1 MVLEGQPNM
10 LQASREV
17 RQSGPA
23 GPITGVSMSR
33 RRNSDGQG
41 GTSLMRRVGQ
51 VLLVVVVLPILI
63 GGVVLLFTGRS
74 VAFEVLRWRTQRKFP
89 EVSWLKTD
97 SLDSWVHDPL
107 QPHPVLLDARTQDEF
122 AVSRIRSAAQIDP
135 YRPSLRPVQ
144 KLPKDTAIVVYSSAG
159 YRGARVAS
167 WLARA
172 GYSNVH
178 NLAGGIFAWVNEGRP
193 VFRGENPTAQV
204 HPYDRIWGRLVLGQ
218 YRAEAPDVAKQSA
231 AP

>member
-1 MVLEGQPNM
+1 MVRECQPDM
-10 LQASREV
+10 LQASSKQ
-17 RQSGPA
+17 RQSHSGRPW
-23 GPITGVSMSR
+23 GVSMSR
-33 RRNSDGQG
+33 RRNSEGEG

-51 VLLVVVVLPILI
+51 VFLVAVVLPILI
-63 GGVVLLFTGRS
+63 GGVVLLLTGRS
-74 VAFEVLRWRTQRKFP
+74 VAFEVLRWRTARKFP

-97 SLDSWVHDPL
+97 SLASWERDSL
-107 QPHPVLLDARTQDEF
+107 QSHPVLLDARTEDEF
-122 AVSRIRSAAQIDP
+122 AVSRIRSAVRIDP

-167 WLARA
+167 WLTRA
-172 GYSNVH
+172 GYSNVQ

-204 HPYDRIWGRLVLGQ
+204 HPYDQIWGHLIEGK
-218 YRAEAPDVAKQSA
+218 YRAEAPDISKESA

>member
-1 MVLEGQPNM
+1 
-10 LQASREV
+10 
-17 RQSGPA
+17 
-23 GPITGVSMSR
+23 
-33 RRNSDGQG
+33 
-41 GTSLMRRVGQ
+41 
-51 VLLVVVVLPILI
+51 VLLVGVILPILI

-74 VAFEVLRWRTQRKFP
+74 VAFELLRWRTQRKFP
-89 EVSWLKTD
+89 EVSWLMTD
-97 SLDSWVHDPL
+97 SLALRQRNPA
-107 QPHPVLLDARTQDEF
+107 QPQPVLLDARTEDEF
-122 AVSRIRSAAQIDP
+122 AVSRLQGAARIDP

-144 KLPKDTAIVVYSSAG
+144 KLPKDTVIVVYSSAG

-172 GYSNVH
+172 GYTNVH

-204 HPYDRIWGRLVLGQ
+204 HPYDRIWGRLVEGK
-218 YRAEAPDVAKQSA
+218 YRAEAPDVPKESA